1 MGKTYFSLS
10 DNLNFSGKA
19 IKIKANSTDPPIKEE
34 KKGRAYFNNDFQ
46 SQIYQSI
53 LASQPQLAFAK
64 NDSIIQ
70 VETDIRFL
78 NSSAQVGRIS
88 IEMTEN
94 DGFLVK
100 SNVALNKVTTGA
112 VDMGAAQVEEKEWI
126 VVSGMQ
132 VEGFKYQF
140 IETALHDIDNLILE
154 GVDPANITWIVFVH
168 DYVYPPRNYDR
179 ERFSK
184 TAENLG
190 INIEF
195 VENRM
200 EFIHYINT
208 KDQNG
213 CGTLREKTKIKYL
226 SVFAHGQ
233 TPKFTGG
240 EETQLSFAYKLNSI
254 KKGEDENECE
264 DENEDVEDMINF
276 RTPEIEE
283 LDEKAFCSDVVTRF
297 FTCNTGTADKKGVRF
312 AQKWVNKVGGVVF
325 AYQNARSNYIFM
337 NATMGEINIA
347 FNNPGRRFDISVADI
362 VNGTLAKCHDILD
375 ERSTELIT
383 SIMGENK
390 RETAKYIAENIIV
403 YPVSEEWKIKQ
414 ERKKDR
420 DREDE
425 HGIQYGYSDKGCL
438 QYPMLNN
445 LGGDWQ
451 IILGTW
457 PEKRGFLKYER
468 TYDE

>member
-1 MGKTYFSLS
+1 M
-10 DNLNFSGKA
+10 
-19 IKIKANSTDPPIKEE
+19 
-34 KKGRAYFNNDFQ
+34 
-46 SQIYQSI
+46 
-53 LASQPQLAFAK
+53 
-64 NDSIIQ
+64 
-70 VETDIRFL
+70 
-78 NSSAQVGRIS
+78 
-88 IEMTEN
+88 
-94 DGFLVK
+94 
-100 SNVALNKVTTGA
+100 
-112 VDMGAAQVEEKEWI
+112 
-126 VVSGMQ
+126 
-132 VEGFKYQF
+132 
-140 IETALHDIDNLILE
+140 
-154 GVDPANITWIVFVH
+154 
-168 DYVYPPRNYDR
+168 NY
-179 ERFSK
+179 
-184 TAENLG
+184 
-190 INIEF
+190 
-195 VENRM
+195 
-200 EFIHYINT
+200 
-208 KDQNG
+208 
-213 CGTLREKTKIKYL
+213 
-226 SVFAHGQ
+226 
-233 TPKFTGG
+233 
-240 EETQLSFAYKLNSI
+240 
-254 KKGEDENECE
+254 
-264 DENEDVEDMINF
+264 
-276 RTPEIEE
+276 
-283 LDEKAFCSDVVTRF
+283 TRF